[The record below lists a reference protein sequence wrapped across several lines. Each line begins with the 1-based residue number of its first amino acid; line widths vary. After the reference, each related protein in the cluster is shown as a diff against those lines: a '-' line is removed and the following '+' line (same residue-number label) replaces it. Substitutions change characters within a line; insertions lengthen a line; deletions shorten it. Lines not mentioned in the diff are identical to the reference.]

1 MAESQEKKKSSSTS
15 LSVSEQGNDIN
26 EEEEGEIQ
34 RSAKRNREQ
43 GEEARE
49 LGEGDSHQ
57 SPKRSR
63 INGSSSTSSISCSSF
78 HESVV
83 FRIVVPCWQIGRV
96 IGKQGSRISQ
106 IRQHTKA
113 NIKIADSISRN
124 EDRAIIISSTNE
136 DNVISEAEKA
146 LYHIAS
152 VILMETDEYS
162 EPPGIGE
169 AHLVAKTIRLLIAGS
184 QAGCLIGKSGQNIA
198 KIRNLSGATITIM
211 AQNQLP
217 LCASAHESDR
227 VVQISGEVPEVLKS
241 LELIGCELR
250 ENPAKKVI
258 SIRPVSNSKSNA
270 LIQSPGIHLVPN
282 YSISPVVVA
291 PAAPPA
297 HAPGSDMMM
306 EMTILEAL
314 AGGFIGK
321 GGSNISRIRNVSGAT
336 IKISGPTRDKDHRVI
351 HLSGSSQAVDLARKL
366 VDEYL
371 ASQTL

>member
-1 MAESQEKKKSSSTS
+1 MSEIEEQRKNNSTS
-15 LSVSEQGNDIN
+15 ASEQGNIQEE

-43 GEEARE
+43 GEEAE
-49 LGEGDSHQ
+49 EIGGGDSHQ
-57 SPKRSR
+57 SPKRIR
-63 INGSSSTSSISCSSF
+63 RNGSSSSTSSLNDC
-78 HESVV
+78 VV

-124 EDRAIIISSTNE
+124 EDRVIIISSPNE
-136 DNVISEAEKA
+136 ENVISEAEKA

-152 VILMETDEYS
+152 VILKETDEYS
-162 EPPGIGE
+162 EPPRIGE
-169 AHLVAKTIRLLIAGS
+169 VHLVAKTIRLLIAGS

-198 KIRNLSGATITIM
+198 KIRNLSGATIMIM

-217 LCASAHESDR
+217 ICASAHESDR
-227 VVQISGEVPEVLKS
+227 LVQISGEVPEVLKS

-250 ENPAKKVI
+250 EKPAVKVI
-258 SIRPVSNSKSNA
+258 STRPICNSKSNR
-270 LIQSPGIHLVPN
+270 LTQSLVSHSVPN
-282 YSISPVVVA
+282 YSISPVAVA
-291 PAAPPA
+291 PAPR
-297 HAPGSDMMM
+297 SDMTM

-336 IKISGPTRDKDHRVI
+336 IKISGPTHEKDHRVI

>member
-1 MAESQEKKKSSSTS
+1 MSEREEKNKKNST
-15 LSVSEQGNDIN
+15 SVSEQGNGFEE

-43 GEEARE
+43 GEEAE
-49 LGEGDSHQ
+49 EIGEGDSHQ

-63 INGSSSTSSISCSSF
+63 RNGSSSSSSF
-78 HESVV
+78 NESVV

-96 IGKQGSRISQ
+96 IGKQGCRISQ

-258 SIRPVSNSKSNA
+258 SIRPICNSKSNA
-270 LIQSPGIHLVPN
+270 LVQSPAVHLVPN
-282 YSISPVVVA
+282 YSISLVAVA
-291 PAAPPA
+291 PPPA
-297 HAPGSDMMM
+297 GAAVSDITM
-306 EMTILEAL
+306 EMTILEVL

-321 GGSNISRIRNVSGAT
+321 GGSNISRIRNASGAT
-336 IKISGPTRDKDHRVI
+336 IKISGPMRGKDHRVI